1 MSAFAHPSEAELA
14 SLLDRAG
21 IRWQYEPTTFVLEHH
36 PDGSLRTAFT
46 PDFYLPEHDLYLE
59 LTVLRQALV
68 TRKNRKARLLR
79 ERYPHVR
86 LRMIYRRE
94 WSELAEGADLRP
106 VLHGAPMTAGP
117 AAA

>member
-1 MSAFAHPSEAELA
+1 MTVFAHPSEAELA

-21 IRWQYEPTTFVLEHH
+21 VRWEYEPTTFALEHH

-46 PDFYLPEHDLYLE
+46 PDFYLPEHDLYVE

-79 ERYPHVR
+79 ERHPEVR
-86 LRMIYRRE
+86 LRMVYRRE
-94 WSELAEGADLRP
+94 WAEISAAADPGALFAPP
-106 VLHGAPMTAGP
+106 VP

>member
-21 IRWQYEPTTFVLEHH
+21 VRWEYEPTTFVLEHH
-36 PDGSLRTAFT
+36 PDGSLRSAFT
-46 PDFYLPEHDLYLE
+46 PDFFLPEHDLYLE
-59 LTVLRQALV
+59 LTVLRQELV

-94 WSELAEGADLRP
+94 WAELSGGADLRT
-106 VLHGAPMTAGP
+106 VLVP
-117 AAA
+117 AQSAA

>member
-1 MSAFAHPSEAELA
+1 VSVFAHPSEAELA

-21 IRWQYEPTTFVLEHH
+21 VRWEYEPTTFALEHH

-46 PDFYLPEHDLYLE
+46 PDFYLPEHDLYVE

-79 ERYPHVR
+79 ERYPEVR
-86 LRMIYRRE
+86 LRMVYRRE
-94 WSELAEGADLRP
+94 WAEISAAADLGGLFGP
-106 VLHGAPMTAGP
+106 PLP